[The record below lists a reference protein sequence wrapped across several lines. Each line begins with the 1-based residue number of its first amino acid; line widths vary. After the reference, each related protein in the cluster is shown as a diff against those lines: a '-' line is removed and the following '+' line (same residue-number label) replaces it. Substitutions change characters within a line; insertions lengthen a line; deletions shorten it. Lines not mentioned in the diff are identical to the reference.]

1 MGAYFNQGG
10 VVQVDMKVALG
21 LAAGGLTT
29 ASFVPQVTKIWK
41 TKSAEDVSLKM
52 FVAFCIGVG
61 LWLTYGIIKKD
72 WAILLTNGVTL
83 VLGLAIL
90 VMKIKYK

>member
-1 MGAYFNQGG
+1 M
-10 VVQVDMKVALG
+10 DMTDGLG
-21 LAAGGLTT
+21 LLAGGLTT

-41 TKSAEDVSLKM
+41 SKSAEDVSLKM

-61 LWLTYGIIKKD
+61 LWLTYGVIKKD
-72 WAILLTNGVTL
+72 WAIILTNGVTL
-83 VLGLAIL
+83 LLGLAIL

>member
-1 MGAYFNQGG
+1 M
-10 VVQVDMKVALG
+10 DMTVALG

-52 FVAFCIGVG
+52 FVAFCLGVG
-61 LWLTYGIIKKD
+61 LWLTYGVIKKD

-90 VMKIKYK
+90 LMKIKYK

>member
-1 MGAYFNQGG
+1 M
-10 VVQVDMKVALG
+10 DMNVGLG
-21 LAAGGLTT
+21 LLAGGLTT

-41 TKSAEDVSLKM
+41 TKSADDVSLTM

-61 LWLTYGIIKKD
+61 LWLTYGMIKKD

-83 VLGLAIL
+83 LLGLAIL
-90 VMKIKYK
+90 LMKIKYK

>member
-1 MGAYFNQGG
+1 MDLTGG
-10 VVQVDMKVALG
+10 LG
-21 LAAGGLTT
+21 LLAGGLTT
-29 ASFVPQVTKIWK
+29 ASFVPQVLKIYK
-41 TKSAEDVSLKM
+41 TKSAEDVSLVM
-52 FVAFCIGVG
+52 FIAFCVGVG
-61 LWLTYGIIKKD
+61 LWLTYGIIKRD

>member
-1 MGAYFNQGG
+1 M
-10 VVQVDMKVALG
+10 DMTVALG
-21 LAAGGLTT
+21 LLAGGLTT
-29 ASFVPQVTKIWK
+29 VSFVPQVTKIWK
-41 TKSAEDVSLKM
+41 TKSAEDVSLTM
-52 FVAFCIGVG
+52 FVAFCVGVG

-90 VMKIKYK
+90 AMKIKYK